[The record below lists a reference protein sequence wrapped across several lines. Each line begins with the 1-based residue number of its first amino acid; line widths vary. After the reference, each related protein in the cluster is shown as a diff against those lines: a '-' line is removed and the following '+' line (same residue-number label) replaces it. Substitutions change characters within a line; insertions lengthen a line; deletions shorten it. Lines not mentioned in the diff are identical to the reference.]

1 LELRGGKHRLR
12 GMLLMLKIQL
22 KTPAVLIYVIFAT
35 LLSSCKI
42 TPPTS
47 SDYDSNYNFSSLK
60 TYAWVQATD
69 EDKKKVSTL
78 ENRRQINAI
87 ETNLNRK
94 GFQKLDEN
102 LESSDFLL
110 RTHTVT
116 DKKVDVD
123 VFYNH
128 WGYYPYGHY
137 PYGYY
142 SPYPFSRHGYG
153 TYSREYEIGTLVLDI
168 IDPAKKEVI
177 WRGSVSRK
185 LGIYKNRTPEERA
198 SIALKNATHLLE
210 SFPPG
215 K

>member
-1 LELRGGKHRLR
+1 
-12 GMLLMLKIQL
+12 MLNIQMKKFSIIL
-22 KTPAVLIYVIFAT
+22 YVLFFV
-35 LLSSCKI
+35 LLTSCKI

-47 SDYDSNYNFSSLK
+47 SDYDSNYDFSNLK
-60 TYAWVQATD
+60 TYSWAQLKE

-87 ETNLNRK
+87 ETILNRK
-94 GFQKLDEN
+94 GFQKLTEN
-102 LESSDFLL
+102 VESSDFLL
-110 RTHTVT
+110 RTHTVM

-123 VFYNH
+123 PFYH
-128 WGYYPYGHY
+128 HGGYYSYGYY

-142 SPYPFSRHGYG
+142 SPYHYPRYGYG
-153 TYSREYEIGTLVLDI
+153 RYSREYEIGTLILDI
-168 IDPAKKEVI
+168 IDPTKKEVI

-198 SIALKNATHLLE
+198 SIALKNAVHLLE

-215 K
+215 TSSPQ

>member
-1 LELRGGKHRLR
+1 
-12 GMLLMLKIQL
+12 MLNIQMKKISIIL
-22 KTPAVLIYVIFAT
+22 YVLSFIFLT
-35 LLSSCKI
+35 SCKI
-42 TPPTS
+42 APPTS
-47 SDYDSNYNFSSLK
+47 SDYDSNYDFSKLK
-60 TYAWVQATD
+60 TYSWALPVE

-87 ETNLNRK
+87 ETILNRK
-94 GFQKLDEN
+94 GFQKLTEN
-102 LESSDFLL
+102 VESSDFLL

-123 VFYNH
+123 PFYNYG
-128 WGYYPYGHY
+128 GYYSYGHN

-142 SPYPFSRHGYG
+142 SPYHHYSRGYAR
-153 TYSREYEIGTLVLDI
+153 YSREYEIGTLVLDI

-198 SIALKNATHLLE
+198 SIALRNSIHLLD

-215 K
+215 AVSIP

>member
-1 LELRGGKHRLR
+1 
-12 GMLLMLKIQL
+12 MLNIQMKNISIIL
-22 KTPAVLIYVIFAT
+22 YVLSLV
-35 LLSSCKI
+35 LLTSCKI
-42 TPPTS
+42 TLPTT
-47 SDYDSNYNFSSLK
+47 SDYDLNYNFAKLK
-60 TYAWVQATD
+60 TYSWALPKD
-69 EDKKKVSTL
+69 GDKKKVSTL

-94 GFQKLDEN
+94 GFQKLTEN
-102 LESSDFLL
+102 VESADFLL

-142 SPYPFSRHGYG
+142 NPFPYSRRGYG
-153 TYSREYEIGTLVLDI
+153 SYSREYEIGTLVLDI
-168 IDPAKKEVI
+168 IDPVKKEVI

-198 SIALKNATHLLE
+198 SIAIKNATHLLA

-215 K
+215 EDSSL